1 MTTTEFYKIVAQK
14 LPFISFSIDV
24 VESYMELCHELRS
37 LSASDLS
44 ANQIDLFMDY
54 VLSQDLC
61 DEVEL

>member
-1 MTTTEFYKIVAQK
+1 MTATEFYEIVARK
-14 LPFISFSIDV
+14 LPYISFSIDV
-24 VESYMELCHELRS
+24 VEGYMEQLPQLRS
-37 LSASDLS
+37 LSASDIS

>member
-1 MTTTEFYKIVAQK
+1 MTTTEFYEIVVQE
-14 LPFISFSIDV
+14 LPFISFGIDV
-24 VESYMELCHELRS
+24 VEGYMEQCHELRS

>member
-14 LPFISFSIDV
+14 LPFISFGIDV
-24 VESYMELCHELRS
+24 AESYMEQRHELRS

-44 ANQIDLFMDY
+44 ANQIALFMDY

>member
-14 LPFISFSIDV
+14 LPFISFGIDV
-24 VESYMELCHELRS
+24 VESYMEQCHELRS
-37 LSASDLS
+37 LSVSDLS

>member
-1 MTTTEFYKIVAQK
+1 MTTTEFYEIVAQK
-14 LPFISFSIDV
+14 LPFVSFGIDV
-24 VESYMELCHELRS
+24 VEGYMEQYPQLCP

-44 ANQIDLFMDY
+44 VNQIDLFMDY